1 VFGSIVAWYELML
14 ALDLGADVDEDR
26 TVILH

>member
-1 VFGSIVAWYELML
+1 VAWYELML